1 MFFLIKSDA
10 WFSGSSLAGNGGT
23 ANERARYCMELQL
36 GKVIP
41 EYSRKQYIITFYIP
55 YYILYNAY
63 LISDIAGREFAK
75 I

>member
-1 MFFLIKSDA
+1 
-10 WFSGSSLAGNGGT
+10 
-23 ANERARYCMELQL
+23 MEVQL

-55 YYILYNAY
+55 YYILYNAF
-63 LISDIAGREFAK
+63 LVSDIEGREFAN